1 MNNSY
6 DYLDNVLTDGQS
18 NSVNFENYLDKLM
31 YVTAPFVFN
40 DNFSPIEQN
49 LFPDDTITGWPLDS
63 YTLDIAREVDIFS
76 DLDGIV
82 FSRSK
87 NEQMALLMEK
97 FRTFY
102 YEKLK
107 NIKSDFPLPKL
118 KYFEDSEGADTVQ
131 LSYTWRQGN
140 VILYFSFDK
149 IPTESSYGLIWDD
162 KPRKSYES
170 RIRNISLNKTDDIIN
185 EVCDFILR
193 VFI

>member
-1 MNNSY
+1 
-6 DYLDNVLTDGQS
+6 
-18 NSVNFENYLDKLM
+18 
-31 YVTAPFVFN
+31 
-40 DNFSPIEQN
+40 
-49 LFPDDTITGWPLDS
+49 
-63 YTLDIAREVDIFS
+63 
-76 DLDGIV
+76 
-82 FSRSK
+82 
-87 NEQMALLMEK
+87 MALLMEK